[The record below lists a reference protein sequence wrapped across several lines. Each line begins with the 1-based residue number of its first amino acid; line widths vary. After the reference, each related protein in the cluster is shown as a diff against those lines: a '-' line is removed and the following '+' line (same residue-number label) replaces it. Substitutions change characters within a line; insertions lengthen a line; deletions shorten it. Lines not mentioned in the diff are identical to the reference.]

1 MLFKLF
7 NRKIF
12 SQDYVYA
19 NANDEWK
26 KKIVTEKSECQIQEY
41 VIVDMGCGSS

>member
-1 MLFKLF
+1 MQMPMM
-7 NRKIF
+7 N
-12 SQDYVYA
+12 
-19 NANDEWK
+19 E